1 MLRPAA
7 IPSFVAT
14 REKTSIVQN
23 DNLRTYQPQTGFG
36 LKKSDTT
43 KLSEVQTTRG
53 YVYKDKTMKLLTQ
66 ASATIKAYSK
76 SLLFKLF
83 DQQKLQITKGAET
96 TRDQNASGLMRE
108 SLESKCL
115 NSKSSETIDCLKQY
129 SPCTTLAKKPVYLEV
144 EQQTTISEQE
154 SEDMFTKPINIRLID
169 QFNEVFDET
178 DAAGTN
184 DDEHNEV
191 VTNLRTIRRTRHR
204 EDMNQLRTLE
214 DSRTVSILQKLCIYA
229 PKIRAVYSTLRSIL
243 SEAHSESMIL
253 TTSRSVTKYEKFAT
267 FTNEYTDQHPT
278 VMMNSD
284 TSTVFSKAD
293 VV

>member
-1 MLRPAA
+1 
-7 IPSFVAT
+7 
-14 REKTSIVQN
+14 
-23 DNLRTYQPQTGFG
+23 
-36 LKKSDTT
+36 
-43 KLSEVQTTRG
+43 
-53 YVYKDKTMKLLTQ
+53 
-66 ASATIKAYSK
+66 
-76 SLLFKLF
+76 
-83 DQQKLQITKGAET
+83 
-96 TRDQNASGLMRE
+96 MRE
-108 SLESKCL
+108 SQENKCL
-115 NSKSSETIDCLKQY
+115 HSKSSKTMDCSKLY
-129 SPCTTLAKKPVYLEV
+129 SPCTKLAKQPVYLEV

-229 PKIRAVYSTLRSIL
+229 PKIRTVYSTPRSIL
-243 SEAHSESMIL
+243 SEAHSESMIF
-253 TTSRSVTKYEKFAT
+253 TTPRSVTKYEKFAT
-267 FTNEYTDQHPT
+267 FTNEYADQHPT

-284 TSTVFSKAD
+284 TSTVLSKAD
-293 VV
+293 NSLLTPNSTRENGSNKSELIKICDMLQHDTRCPNHTCDQMVVTQHELLIKTEVMLVTKVGASMHILRIKIPVRHYSTDAIDDRVILLFDPGGSQRKKMAESIVCC